1 MPLSPITRENA
12 SSAVVIPKDKIF
24 QEDEEEEK
32 VQKASS
38 EQDSVVDERENL
50 DVVKI
55 DPEAVADLGKSINT
69 PSR

>member
-12 SSAVVIPKDKIF
+12 SSAVVISKDKIF